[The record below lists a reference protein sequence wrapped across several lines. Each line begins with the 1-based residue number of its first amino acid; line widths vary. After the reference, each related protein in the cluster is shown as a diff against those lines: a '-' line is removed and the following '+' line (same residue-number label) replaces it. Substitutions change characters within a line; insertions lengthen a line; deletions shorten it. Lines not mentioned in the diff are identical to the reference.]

1 MTSLQSPLETADAGV
16 EVRIPAAAKSAEGI
30 KARRLQRL
38 SVGLMA
44 LALAASP
51 AYVLRPHL
59 GPIPTTVLEL
69 LLLPALAVG
78 LYAFRRELPWLS
90 PFLLPALLLLVAAA
104 LDTIFAPD
112 RRAAVGLLKAYF
124 VEPMLTGLVVAAM
137 ARDRRRALVLLG
149 GLGVAG
155 GLVAI
160 VNIAVAVRA
169 LLTHNF
175 NLVTPPVA
183 VYTSANSVPLY
194 LEPLV
199 AFALPLAFLAAGRRL
214 RVLAAAFVAVSA
226 LAIGLSFSR
235 AGWLTLIAL
244 VIMAALFTPR
254 RWVLIGAVA
263 TLAAV
268 IFAAS
273 SRVRHR
279 ILVELNPASAENT
292 VVLRLSLWKSAFNM
306 LRHQPILG
314 SGLAGFQTSVPPYVD
329 PAYHEDQIYPHNL
342 LLNFWSE
349 TGLLGLAAFLWLM
362 AQTVR
367 LGIEGLRLGGW
378 PRLMAIGGLGMV
390 LSLFVHGLVDIPYFK
405 NDQALLFWALLGVQ
419 LGSLR
424 EGRAGVT

>member
-16 EVRIPAAAKSAEGI
+16 EVRIPAAAKSAEGS

-51 AYVLRPHL
+51 AYVLRPHR

-69 LLLPALAVG
+69 LLLPALALG
-78 LYAFRRELPWLS
+78 LYAFRGELPWLS

-124 VEPMLTGLVVAAM
+124 AEPMLIGLVVAAM

-155 GLVAI
+155 GFVAI

-169 LLTHNF
+169 LLTHSF

-214 RVLAAAFVAVSA
+214 RVLAAAFAAVSA

-367 LGIEGLRLGGW
+367 VDIEGLRLGGW